1 MKDDDRRVGAVTV
14 AGAASALLVTA
25 AVLLD
30 IWMGNGGPDL
40 TVLAYVLLGL
50 AVVALAWQTVL
61 LVRPLRR
68 RGAPGEHSAER
79 GE

>member
-1 MKDDDRRVGAVTV
+1 MKDDDRRTSAVGAT
-14 AGAASALLVTA
+14 GAASALLVMA

-40 TVLAYVLLGL
+40 TALAYVLLGL
-50 AVVALAWQTVL
+50 AVVALAWQAVL

-68 RGAPGEHSAER
+68 RGGPGRHSVER
-79 GE
+79 

>member
-1 MKDDDRRVGAVTV
+1 MKDDGRRTSAVGVT
-14 AGAASALLVTA
+14 GAASALLVTA

-50 AVVALAWQTVL
+50 AVVALAWQAVL

-68 RGAPGEHSAER
+68 R
-79 GE
+79 

>member
-1 MKDDDRRVGAVTV
+1 MKDDDRRTSAVGVT
-14 AGAASALLVTA
+14 GAASALLVTA

-30 IWMGNGGPDL
+30 IWTGNGGPDL

-50 AVVALAWQTVL
+50 AVVALAWQAVL

-68 RGAPGEHSAER
+68 RGAPGKHSVER
-79 GE
+79 

>member
-1 MKDDDRRVGAVTV
+1 MKDDDRRMSAVNA
-14 AGAASALLVTA
+14 AGAAGALLVMA

-50 AVVALAWQTVL
+50 AVVAVAWQTVL

-68 RGAPGEHSAER
+68 RGSPGKHSVER
-79 GE
+79 SG